1 MSETMAVLQTLD
13 LLKDF
18 AEAGRWMENGMNYT
32 SLKINGWNWDAPKFK
47 ARRPQG
53 LQPISHLHGVWV
65 IILTE
70 SWSFG
75 RSSSFLFMGDL

>member
-18 AEAGRWMENGMNYT
+18 AEAGRWIENGMNYT

-47 ARRPQG
+47 A
-53 LQPISHLHGVWV
+53 
-65 IILTE
+65 
-70 SWSFG
+70 
-75 RSSSFLFMGDL
+75 